1 MDTFSCFIE
10 KNCSFLEDPLN
21 GMVTYS
27 PAGDTTCGSDAT
39 YSCNPGYELS
49 TSGDVTRYC
58 GEDSLWNGTA
68 KNCSSKKSIITLN
81 TRGL

>member
-1 MDTFSCFIE
+1 M
-10 KNCSFLEDPLN
+10 
-21 GMVTYS
+21 YS

-68 KNCSSKKSIITLN
+68 KNCSSKKSICFITL
-81 TRGL
+81 TMLLPSGVFLDLGGI